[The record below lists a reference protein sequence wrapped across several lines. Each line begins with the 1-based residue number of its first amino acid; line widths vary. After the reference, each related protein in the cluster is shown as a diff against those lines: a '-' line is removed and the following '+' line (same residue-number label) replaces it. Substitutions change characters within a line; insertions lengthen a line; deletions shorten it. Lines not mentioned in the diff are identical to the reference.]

1 MTGAERELLRHFL
14 GVLAYRMQKALRSA
28 PSEFLD
34 FPAGNG
40 VRTPRELL
48 EHMTGL
54 MVYAASSLTETR
66 RSFEEEDPVARFHE
80 GLGHVS
86 DALRDAELDS
96 DTARR
101 LLQGPLADAM
111 THVGQLAML
120 RRLAESP
127 IAKESFYEADIT
139 AENTGP
145 EQSIPGE

>member
-1 MTGAERELLRHFL
+1 M
-14 GVLAYRMQKALRSA
+14 
-28 PSEFLD
+28 
-34 FPAGNG
+34 
-40 VRTPRELL
+40 
-48 EHMTGL
+48 
-54 MVYAASSLTETR
+54 
-66 RSFEEEDPVARFHE
+66 EDPVTRFHE
-80 GLGHVS
+80 GLRHVS
-86 DALRDAELDS
+86 DALRDADLDP

-145 EQSIPGE
+145 EQPIPGE